1 MVVQRL
7 PIGWVARHRV
17 DCACRAYRVAPASA
31 HAGRSMFGVVEAEI
45 AAENRHRTNEIEQGN
60 LEKYHDQLNSFNT
73 QATLIL
79 GFALASLNADNL
91 MALGDDQS
99 KYCMY
104 KAERQMWGF
113 IFGISTVACLSIS
126 FTCIA
131 ASFYLIIR
139 SQHFALNVGV
149 RPALAM
155 VRTHRSRIIVV
166 FVVGLLFF
174 FLSAIATI
182 WIYLGQA
189 NWRSI
194 TAPTPGSCSAGGA
207 DVAGCA
213 DGSWGSKVML
223 VDDGS
228 TRITCLNPHSAED
241 HDTQETVTRA
251 FAIVVTTAFLISMI
265 SGAAFLAYIKWD
277 FDRLER
283 SLLNAN
289 NPVSSRLHRA
299 GGGRTEVPL
308 VTPGG
313 SALEQQRT

>member
-1 MVVQRL
+1 
-7 PIGWVARHRV
+7 
-17 DCACRAYRVAPASA
+17 
-31 HAGRSMFGVVEAEI
+31 MFGVVEAEI

-99 KYCMY
+99 KYCLY
-104 KAERQMWGF
+104 KAERQAWGF
-113 IFGISTVACLSIS
+113 LFGISTVACLSIS

-131 ASFYLIIR
+131 SSFYLIIR

-155 VRTHRSRIIVV
+155 VRTHRSRIIIV

-182 WIYLGQA
+182 WIFLGQA
-189 NWRSI
+189 NWRRI
-194 TAPTPGSCSAGGA
+194 TAPTAGSCAAGGA
-207 DVAGCA
+207 VVAGCS
-213 DGSWGSKVML
+213 DGSWGSNVML
-223 VDDGS
+223 LDDGS

-241 HDTQETVTRA
+241 HDTQEKVTRV
-251 FAIVVTTAFLISMI
+251 FAIVVTSTFITSMLF
-265 SGAAFLAYIKWD
+265 GTAFLAYIKWD
-277 FDRLER
+277 FDRLEC

-289 NPVSSRLHRA
+289 NPLASRIYRP
-299 GGGRTEVPL
+299 GGGRTEVSMVPAAGA
-308 VTPGG
+308 P
-313 SALEQQRT
+313 ALERQQT

>member
-1 MVVQRL
+1 M
-7 PIGWVARHRV
+7 
-17 DCACRAYRVAPASA
+17 APAQRASYTD
-31 HAGRSMFGVVEAEI
+31 STLFGVVEAEI

-91 MALGDDQS
+91 IALGDDQS
-99 KYCMY
+99 KYCLY
-104 KAERQMWGF
+104 KKERQAWGYL
-113 IFGISTVACLSIS
+113 FGISTVACISIS

-131 ASFYLIIR
+131 SSFYLIIR

-166 FVVGLLFF
+166 FVIGLLFF

-182 WIYLGQA
+182 WIFLGQA

-194 TAPTPGSCSAGGA
+194 TAPTPGSCAAGGA
-207 DVAGCA
+207 DVAGCSE
-213 DGSWGSKVML
+213 GSWESKVVL
-223 VDDGS
+223 LDDGS

-241 HDTQETVTRA
+241 HDTQETVTRV
-251 FAIVVTTAFLISMI
+251 FAIVVTTTFIMSLLF
-265 SGAAFLAYIKWD
+265 GAGFLAYIKWD
-277 FDRLER
+277 FDRLEG

-289 NPVSSRLHRA
+289 HPVSSRPHRP
-299 GGGRTEVPL
+299 GGGRTEVPM
-308 VTPGG
+308 VVAAVPP
-313 SALEQQRT
+313 LEQQRT